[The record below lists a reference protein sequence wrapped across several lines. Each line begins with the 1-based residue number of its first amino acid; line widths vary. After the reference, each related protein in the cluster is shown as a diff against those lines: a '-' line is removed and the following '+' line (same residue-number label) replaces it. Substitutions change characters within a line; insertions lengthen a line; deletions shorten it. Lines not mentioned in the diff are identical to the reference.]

1 MYSLLK
7 EIILNDIKNN
17 KFESNNKYF
26 TICIYTIFVIL
37 VGTLIVKLIISWDQ
51 AITAFNGYVSAL
63 SPFFIGAF
71 IAYLINPLMKY
82 FDQKVFLGLFK
93 FKSTNAS
100 KFCALALSYLLVIG
114 LIYICFSYFIP
125 QLFTSLTELIQSI
138 PLFYDKIYT
147 FINSLETT
155 YPNID
160 FNVVNEILNKSLP
173 NLTDTIQNFASNAIP
188 FIYTTSLSVIR
199 WLLNILIAIIVSIYM
214 LSDKKILMKNFNRFV
229 YAFFPIN
236 FTLTFMKT
244 LSECNKIFS
253 SFIIGKSIDSLIIGI
268 LCFILMTL
276 FRMPYALII
285 SAIVGVT
292 NMIPYFG
299 PFIGAVPGTIIL
311 LLMSPLR
318 AFGFI
323 ILILVLQQF
332 DGLYL
337 GPKILG
343 DSTGLKPLWI
353 IFAITLGGN
362 LAGVLGMFFGVPIIA
377 VIAYLANNII
387 ERKLKS
393 KDITID
399 K

>member
-1 MYSLLK
+1 
-7 EIILNDIKNN
+7 
-17 KFESNNKYF
+17 
-26 TICIYTIFVIL
+26 
-37 VGTLIVKLIISWDQ
+37 
-51 AITAFNGYVSAL
+51 
-63 SPFFIGAF
+63 
-71 IAYLINPLMKY
+71 
-82 FDQKVFLGLFK
+82 
-93 FKSTNAS
+93 
-100 KFCALALSYLLVIG
+100 
-114 LIYICFSYFIP
+114 
-125 QLFTSLTELIQSI
+125 
-138 PLFYDKIYT
+138 
-147 FINSLETT
+147 
-155 YPNID
+155 
-160 FNVVNEILNKSLP
+160 
-173 NLTDTIQNFASNAIP
+173 
-188 FIYTTSLSVIR
+188 
-199 WLLNILIAIIVSIYM
+199 
-214 LSDKKILMKNFNRFV
+214 
-229 YAFFPIN
+229 
-236 FTLTFMKT
+236 MKT

-253 SFIIGKSIDSLIIGI
+253 GFIIGKSIDSLIIGI

-276 FRMPYALII
+276 FKMPYALII

-323 ILILVLQQF
+323 ILIFVLQQF

-399 K
+399 